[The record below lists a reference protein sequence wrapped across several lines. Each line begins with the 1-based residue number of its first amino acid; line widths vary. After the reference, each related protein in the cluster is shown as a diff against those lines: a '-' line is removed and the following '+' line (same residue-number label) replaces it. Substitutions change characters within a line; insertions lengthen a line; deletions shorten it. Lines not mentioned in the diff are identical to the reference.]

1 MRGKSA
7 VALALCGAGMLAAT
21 GCGTT
26 VATARPTATAGL
38 TAAATLTAAVSR
50 TTAQTARIAITTTM
64 QMQGMTVSF
73 TESGAFDFARS
84 RGTLTMD
91 GPAGFTE
98 LFVPPQMYIK
108 VPAGAGESLPKG
120 KTWVAADTGTS
131 GDLAASGLGG
141 LLPGPVAGNGD
152 PADLLASLTAISG
165 SVTKQGT
172 TTIRGV
178 PVTEYRVTIDLAKAA
193 ARVPGWEQA
202 SYKEFTQSTGAKT
215 IPVEVWVDS
224 QNLVR
229 RMREALP
236 MPAGLGAPAGMAVSQ
251 TTDFY
256 DFGVPVQVSAPPA
269 SEVASLSQLII
280 NGSPTGSPV
289 IAGGDLT
296 PAAPPQVSGTL
307 SPAQAA
313 AAEQAVRAFW
323 AALGGNDP
331 AAVAQTVPPAQRSCV
346 RSMLGDGPKIT
357 VTSLRIVSAQPAGN
371 GTATVRFTVQAHLTI
386 GGTTLPV
393 LPQGSGTQQW
403 LVATEEAGHWYVD
416 LASSSDVMF
425 SGACP

>member
-1 MRGKSA
+1 MRGKSL
-7 VALALCGAGMLAAT
+7 VALALCGAGVLAAT

-26 VATARPTATAGL
+26 VATARSTATAAP
-38 TAAATLTAAVSR
+38 TAAARLTAAVSR

-73 TESGAFDFARS
+73 TESGAFDFAHS
-84 RGTLTMD
+84 RGTLSMD
-91 GPAGFTE
+91 GPVGFTE

-108 VPAGAGESLPKG
+108 IPADAGASLPRG
-120 KTWVAADTGTS
+120 KSWIAAGTGTS

-141 LLPGPVAGNGD
+141 LLPSPVAGNGD

-172 TTIRGV
+172 ATIRGV
-178 PVTEYRVTIDLAKAA
+178 PVTQYRVTIDLAKAA

-202 SYKEFTQSTGAKT
+202 SYKEFTQSLGAKT
-215 IPVEVWVDS
+215 IPVDVWVDS

-236 MPAGLGAPAGMAVSQ
+236 MPTGLGAPAGMAVTQ

-269 SEVASLSQLII
+269 SEVASLSQLIMDGPPAI
-280 NGSPTGSPV
+280 SPGSTGGS
-289 IAGGDLT
+289 
-296 PAAPPQVSGTL
+296 AAPPPVSGTL
-307 SPAQAA
+307 SPAQSA

-323 AALGGNDP
+323 TALGSNDP
-331 AAVAQTVPPAQRSCV
+331 GAVAQTVPPAQRSCV
-346 RSMLGDGPKIT
+346 RSLLGSGPKIT
-357 VTSLRIVSAQPAGN
+357 VTSLRIVSAQPAGDRR
-371 GTATVRFTVQAHLTI
+371 ATVRFTVQAHATV
-386 GGTTLPV
+386 GGTSVPV
-393 LPQGSGTQQW
+393 LLLGPGTQQW
-403 LVATEEAGHWYVD
+403 LVAAEEAGHWYVD
-416 LASSSDVMF
+416 LASSGDSMF